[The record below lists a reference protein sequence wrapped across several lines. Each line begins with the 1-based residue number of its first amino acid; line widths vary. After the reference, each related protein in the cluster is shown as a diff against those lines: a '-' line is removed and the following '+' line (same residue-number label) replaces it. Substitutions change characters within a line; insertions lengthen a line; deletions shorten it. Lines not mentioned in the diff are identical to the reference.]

1 MMKYEEG
8 GFLSGIGEF
17 ATSEEGQ
24 ALIAGLLQRAATTKS
39 QEAGQGML
47 EAEGR
52 SQMDSGKQLYE
63 LMLDKLR
70 KEDFVSQAQRDVATD
85 TKEAAEAFVDA
96 TRRRGDETAASTIDA
111 LRSDARM
118 AALAPKQARA
128 IEQNIQLAELLGL
141 DKKIAAD
148 KAIADLEQQGLGF
161 QRQLNL
167 QEMQRG
173 GAGADAG
180 RQMMLDAM
188 LNQAQAGPMGTQAG
202 INTGI
207 AVLGALSDY
216 SDIANQNPSGSIVD
230 DDNQDNDFLTGT
242 GGLDGDPSTPYGKGG
257 KLKRAE
263 EGMKTNGEFSHDRNP
278 KAIIDEDTGVKEGEV
293 TGGELIFN
301 PKQSNTMEELIEKGD
316 ADTLLSYLKDLLSQ
330 PQFQA

>member
-1 MMKYEEG
+1 MSKYQKG
-8 GFLSGIGEF
+8 GFLSSVGDF
-17 ATSEEGQ
+17 AKSEEGK
-24 ALIAGLLQRAATTKS
+24 ALIASLLQRAATKKS

-47 EAEGR
+47 ESEGR
-52 SQMDSGKQLYE
+52 TQMESGKQLYE
-63 LMLDKLR
+63 AMLDKLR

-85 TKEAAEAFVDA
+85 TKEAAEAFVEA
-96 TRRRGDETAASTIDA
+96 TRRRGDESAASTIDA
-111 LRSDARM
+111 LRADPRM

-128 IEQNIQLAELLGL
+128 IEQNIQQAELLGL
-141 DKKIAAD
+141 DKKVAAD
-148 KAIADLEQQGLGF
+148 KAVADLEQQGLGF
-161 QRQLNL
+161 QRQLDL
-167 QEMQRG
+167 QEMRRG
-173 GAGADAG
+173 GLGAEAG

-188 LNQAQAGPMGTQAG
+188 LQQAQAGPMGTQAG

-230 DDNQDNDFLTGT
+230 VEEEDDNLI
-242 GGLDGDPSTPYGKGG
+242 GGLLGSLNEVDVPAG
-257 KLKRAE
+257 E

-301 PKQSNTMEELIEKGD
+301 PKQSNTMEELIEKED
-316 ADTLLSYLKDLLSQ
+316 AEGLLSYLKDLLSQ

>member
-24 ALIAGLLQRAATTKS
+24 ALIAGLLQRAATKKS

-128 IEQNIQLAELLGL
+128 IEQNIQQAELLGL

-161 QRQLNL
+161 QRQLDL

-173 GAGADAG
+173 GAGAESG

-188 LNQAQAGPMGTQAG
+188 LQQAQAGPMGTQAG

-207 AVLGALSDY
+207 ATLGALSDY
-216 SDIANQNPSGSIVD
+216 SDIANQNPSGSIVED
-230 DDNQDNDFLTGT
+230 DFDPNSFLDTLTYKPPEG
-242 GGLDGDPSTPYGKGG
+242 
-257 KLKRAE
+257 E
-263 EGMKTNGEFSHDRNP
+263 QGMKTNGEFSHDKNP